1 LAVHEVA
8 VDAQTLKR
16 AFGSVNVGPRWF
28 LGPDASRFEV
38 REWWDWAG
46 AARVRLDPEAMM
58 VCVDRAGAGRWE
70 CAQMDVNRIS
80 ALISSLHAPEEPEA
94 TKVGRGEGETPRPNG
109 NAPARIYKSTAV
121 KRYGL
126 TSYQIELAVESGLLT
141 RAKRIKNPHYRSAP
155 EALLLEEAELVEK
168 LEAVRALPRRS
179 EAELERAREYAR
191 RSKIVAGAAFHCPIC
206 GRTIRP
212 LRDSITRSALL
223 GGGLTPEE
231 ARTVAVV
238 THFRHLHTAYDDV
251 RRDQGLV
258 MHRYL
263 SLEEGTRAVRIRE
276 LLERGHLRLRM
287 LLDMEEELG
296 ALLNVAFER
305 MKRAYT
311 EEAIARA
318 REEGLLPQDFTIER
332 YEAIAGP
339 LRP

>member
-1 LAVHEVA
+1 
-8 VDAQTLKR
+8 
-16 AFGSVNVGPRWF
+16 
-28 LGPDASRFEV
+28 
-38 REWWDWAG
+38 
-46 AARVRLDPEAMM
+46 
-58 VCVDRAGAGRWE
+58 
-70 CAQMDVNRIS
+70 
-80 ALISSLHAPEEPEA
+80 
-94 TKVGRGEGETPRPNG
+94 
-109 NAPARIYKSTAV
+109 
-121 KRYGL
+121 
-126 TSYQIELAVESGLLT
+126 
-141 RAKRIKNPHYRSAP
+141 
-155 EALLLEEAELVEK
+155 
-168 LEAVRALPRRS
+168 
-179 EAELERAREYAR
+179 
-191 RSKIVAGAAFHCPIC
+191 
-206 GRTIRP
+206 
-212 LRDSITRSALL
+212 
-223 GGGLTPEE
+223 
-231 ARTVAVV
+231 V

-276 LLERGHLRLRM
+276 LLERGHLRLRT